1 VRYRVYDIFIVSAS
15 VTCASACIIG
25 EEGREKERERER
37 KREKERQRERERERE
52 RDRERERRRREI
64 PAENHIS
71 GHLFLANIQLRQSIM
86 YNCTR

>member
-15 VTCASACIIG
+15 VTWIG
-25 EEGREKERERER
+25 VHYRRG
-37 KREKERQRERERERE
+37 RERERERE
-52 RDRERERRRREI
+52 EREREIERQREREI

-71 GHLFLANIQLRQSIM
+71 GHLFLANVQLRQSIM